1 MGKIFKKIFL
11 FISTFFLITGCNA
24 NTSDITSSTTTST
37 SNSTSTTAEST
48 TLWNKQ
54 VDSILFKAVG
64 EFYRQIPV
72 FSADSY
78 DAQLQIQDG
87 LQIGSVICFTKEYD
101 TALDTYSIVLK
112 LSNFD
117 VNQYEEEGTT
127 FCIATSRVSSYQMLV
142 LQYQVGKDLN
152 SGGYLYIM
160 AYLYEDRLLNW
171 PSNQIIAV
179 IGQDIPQVEANYYQ
193 FATQDYGDI
202 TIAIIAC
209 YEISDPYSTIQAYLT
224 TLENNGYSWKTLE
237 DAYYCVND
245 ETGIEIDF
253 YYDESYEYLHIQT
266 YLIPGDKNWPSS
278 DLEELFPVEIP
289 KYEEAGVRYFYGL
302 SQTSDKA
309 LVFEIDCSNASPSSE
324 DTYKETLENNGWIH
338 NDEYSYEE
346 YGYIY
351 TINEGQDN
359 ECQIQFY
366 YDVNGMTLFIF
377 VLILNIE

>member
-1 MGKIFKKIFL
+1 MGKFFKKIFL

-152 SGGYLYIM
+152 SGGYLYI
-160 AYLYEDRLLNW
+160 
-171 PSNQIIAV
+171 IIV
-179 IGQDIPQVEANYYQ
+179 IH
-193 FATQDYGDI
+193 FT
-202 TIAIIAC
+202 
-209 YEISDPYSTIQAYLT
+209 
-224 TLENNGYSWKTLE
+224 
-237 DAYYCVND
+237 
-245 ETGIEIDF
+245 
-253 YYDESYEYLHIQT
+253 
-266 YLIPGDKNWPSS
+266 
-278 DLEELFPVEIP
+278 
-289 KYEEAGVRYFYGL
+289 
-302 SQTSDKA
+302 
-309 LVFEIDCSNASPSSE
+309 
-324 DTYKETLENNGWIH
+324 
-338 NDEYSYEE
+338 
-346 YGYIY
+346 
-351 TINEGQDN
+351 
-359 ECQIQFY
+359 
-366 YDVNGMTLFIF
+366 
-377 VLILNIE
+377 

>member
-24 NTSDITSSTTTST
+24 NTRDITSSTTTST

-64 EFYRQIPV
+64 KFYRQIPV

-171 PSNQIIAV
+171 PSNQIIGV
-179 IGQDIPQVEANYYQ
+179 IGQDIPQVEAN
-193 FATQDYGDI
+193 
-202 TIAIIAC
+202 
-209 YEISDPYSTIQAYLT
+209 
-224 TLENNGYSWKTLE
+224 
-237 DAYYCVND
+237 
-245 ETGIEIDF
+245 
-253 YYDESYEYLHIQT
+253 
-266 YLIPGDKNWPSS
+266 
-278 DLEELFPVEIP
+278 
-289 KYEEAGVRYFYGL
+289 
-302 SQTSDKA
+302 
-309 LVFEIDCSNASPSSE
+309 
-324 DTYKETLENNGWIH
+324 
-338 NDEYSYEE
+338 
-346 YGYIY
+346 
-351 TINEGQDN
+351 
-359 ECQIQFY
+359 
-366 YDVNGMTLFIF
+366 
-377 VLILNIE
+377 